1 MRSLFA
7 ALVLI
12 GLLSACGA
20 PGGTGVRPTP
30 TPLTTPSASAM
41 ASPSASPT
49 PAVSPTPP
57 AVSPTPPAGFGLA
70 SVTGGS
76 VSAAD
81 VTAVRIGSHAGYD
94 RIVIE
99 FSGGVPNYSVTPQTS
114 ATFTRSPKGDQVT
127 LQGTSGV
134 LIIVH
139 SVTNWTSY
147 SGPTTFQP
155 GYPYLRQALQVENF
169 EGYQQWAL
177 GVQGTAYVRVAVMGS
192 PDRLIVDVTGI

>member
-1 MRSLFA
+1 MKNLFA
-7 ALVLI
+7 ALALI

-20 PGGTGVRPTP
+20 TGGTGVRPSP
-30 TPLTTPSASAM
+30 TPSPTPSTSAT

-49 PAVSPTPP
+49 APVSQ
-57 AVSPTPPAGFGLA
+57 TPPAGFGLA

-76 VSAAD
+76 VSGAD
-81 VTAVRIGSHAGYD
+81 VTAVRVGTHAGYD
-94 RIVIE
+94 RFTIE

-127 LQGTSGV
+127 LTGTSGV

-147 SGPTTFQP
+147 SGPTAFQP

-177 GVQGTAYVRVAVMGS
+177 GVQGTVYVRVAVMGS
-192 PDRLIVDVTGI
+192 PDRLVVDVTGI

>member
-1 MRSLFA
+1 MKNLFA
-7 ALVLI
+7 ALALI
-12 GLLSACGA
+12 SLLSACGA
-20 PGGTGVRPTP
+20 VSGTGVRPTP
-30 TPLTTPSASAM
+30 TPSATPSTSATT
-41 ASPSASPT
+41 SPTASPT
-49 PAVSPTPP
+49 PAVSPTPV
-57 AVSPTPPAGFGLA
+57 VSPTPPAGFGLA

-81 VTAVRIGSHAGYD
+81 VTAVRIGNHDGYD
-94 RIVIE
+94 RFVIE
-99 FSGGVPNYSVTPQTS
+99 FSAGVPNYSVTPQTS

-147 SGPTTFQP
+147 SGPTVFQP